1 MTFDAFFPLSTA
13 ETRFLEG
20 LSIPGRTVFA
30 GGDLPEAA
38 SDDNMLRAELLRAA
52 LLHPNLPIDA
62 KGVRLRGAWV
72 QGALDLQGIHCARD
86 LTFSNCC
93 FAEPANFVNAQ
104 LRGLHFSGCHLAGF
118 SADHAQFSGSL
129 YIRGDSHVQG
139 EIGLA
144 GVRITGDLQLC
155 GLRVESGGQDA
166 VFAPG
171 LCVDG
176 SLFLGNYPYSDTDSS
191 LVTEGALF
199 FSSARIGHDVFIT
212 RTAISVQENGGST
225 TFGATEEHGA
235 GIALSLARAHV
246 NGILYLSDNQI
257 SRGIVNFAGAYVTRL
272 RDEPIGPGASYP
284 LRLDGFNYSD
294 FSRHTDTT
302 VAARLEWLER
312 RPDDMPFSAQP
323 YEHLAGVLSTLGHR
337 TDAKTVLMH
346 KERLLRVENRRL
358 MALEHKWAKY
368 LFSAVI
374 EPVLKYVVGYGY
386 RPARALFVSSLLV
399 LLLGWFFG
407 KAWDAGDMA
416 PDAAP
421 ILISAN
427 WISAT
432 ETYPDNPAKFW
443 SSPGQAGQ
451 DYETFHSY
459 AYAADLLV
467 PIVNLGQESAWAPS
481 TSRSPWG
488 WHGWWIRWFAKVAGW
503 VITALAAGA
512 LTGMI
517 RSD

>member
-1 MTFDAFFPLSTA
+1 
-13 ETRFLEG
+13 
-20 LSIPGRTVFA
+20 
-30 GGDLPEAA
+30 
-38 SDDNMLRAELLRAA
+38 
-52 LLHPNLPIDA
+52 
-62 KGVRLRGAWV
+62 
-72 QGALDLQGIHCARD
+72 
-86 LTFSNCC
+86 
-93 FAEPANFVNAQ
+93 
-104 LRGLHFSGCHLAGF
+104 
-118 SADHAQFSGSL
+118 
-129 YIRGDSHVQG
+129 
-139 EIGLA
+139 
-144 GVRITGDLQLC
+144 
-155 GLRVESGGQDA
+155 
-166 VFAPG
+166 
-171 LCVDG
+171 
-176 SLFLGNYPYSDTDSS
+176 
-191 LVTEGALF
+191 
-199 FSSARIGHDVFIT
+199 
-212 RTAISVQENGGST
+212 
-225 TFGATEEHGA
+225 
-235 GIALSLARAHV
+235 
-246 NGILYLSDNQI
+246 
-257 SRGIVNFAGAYVTRL
+257 
-272 RDEPIGPGASYP
+272 
-284 LRLDGFNYSD
+284 
-294 FSRHTDTT
+294 
-302 VAARLEWLER
+302 
-312 RPDDMPFSAQP
+312 
-323 YEHLAGVLSTLGHR
+323 
-337 TDAKTVLMH
+337 MH